1 MRYGGM
7 IGADLP
13 ARADLQFGGFIG
25 GGQTRSDIDLNTGAT
40 NSDLIFGGICA
51 RYFWGN
57 SYLQVAR
64 RPFAQ
69 RYFPQHQ

>member
-51 RYFWGN
+51 RYF
-57 SYLQVAR
+57 
-64 RPFAQ
+64 
-69 RYFPQHQ
+69 